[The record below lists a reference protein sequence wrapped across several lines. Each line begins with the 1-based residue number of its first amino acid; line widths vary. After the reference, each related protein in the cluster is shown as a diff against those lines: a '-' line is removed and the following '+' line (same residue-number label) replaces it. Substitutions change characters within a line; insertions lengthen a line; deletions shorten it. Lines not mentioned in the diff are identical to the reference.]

1 MDIKNKNEL
10 KKRIDIFLHDFTH
23 AEYLINEEY
32 CKETMRIMADFIGH
46 VNDRMDS
53 DRRKLIKARR
63 ELREAKREIQEL
75 SEYCK
80 NGSSGI
86 CRAKLTGKQD
96 GEWHIGNVTW
106 INDKSVILL
115 KGKEWSEDLYKS
127 SEIGYPVTEVAF
139 AEVIPET
146 IQRFACMMEMDGNK
160 LFEGDVIQPEGHPTV
175 RMEICYGKYAA
186 YCQNDQEYMEN
197 VGFFVVSNT
206 TGDAMP
212 LGNTAGYAHLLGNII
227 DNPELKVV

>member
-23 AEYLINEEY
+23 EEYLINEEY

-53 DRRKLIKARR
+53 DRKKLIKARR

-75 SEYCK
+75 SEYCR

-86 CRAKLTGKQD
+86 CRAKLIGKLD
-96 GEWHIGNVTW
+96 EEWHIGNTTW
-106 INDKSVILL
+106 IEDKAVIIL
-115 KGKEWSEDLYKS
+115 KGKTSTAGSNDRT
-127 SEIGYPVTEVAF
+127 EIGYPVAEIAF
-139 AEVIPET
+139 AEITPET
-146 IQRFACMMEMDGNK
+146 IQRLTCMEDMDGNK

-175 RMEICYGKYAA
+175 RMEICYGMYAA
-186 YCQNDQEYMEN
+186 FCPNDQEYMEN

-212 LGNTAGYAHLLGNII
+212 LGNTAGYAHLLGNIV